1 MDLNK
6 YDNSDKEEKEIE
18 VTISITLSKDVKI
31 KTKNYYIEE
40 GYLIPNDPK
49 QDVENQIYL
58 PQEAAYYLDKYN
70 VSKDI
75 INDLENWNVDDF
87 IVVI

>member
-1 MDLNK
+1 MDSNK

-40 GYLIPNDPK
+40 SRLIPNDPK
-49 QDVENQIYL
+49 QDVEDQIYL
-58 PQEAAYYLDKYN
+58 PQEVVYYLYKYN

>member
-1 MDLNK
+1 MDSNK
-6 YDNSDKEEKEIE
+6 YDNFDKEEKEIE

-40 GYLIPNDPK
+40 DRLIPNDPQ

-58 PQEAAYYLDKYN
+58 PQEAVYYLDKYN

-75 INDLENWNVDDF
+75 ISDLENWNVDDF
-87 IVVI
+87 IVII

>member
-1 MDLNK
+1 MDSNK
-6 YDNSDKEEKEIE
+6 YDNFDKEEKEIE

-40 GYLIPNDPK
+40 GRLIPNDPK

-58 PQEAAYYLDKYN
+58 PQEAAYYLYQYN
-70 VSKDI
+70 ASKDMI
-75 INDLENWNVDDF
+75 SDLENWNVDDF